1 MLRVQSPLR
10 EEVEQLMRA
19 TIGCC
24 IAVHRELGPGL
35 RERIYSRAL
44 TIELKAAGIEFDRE
58 KKYPVTYRGELLCD
72 QQLDFVVA
80 NQIVLEVKSVD
91 QLAAIHH
98 VQIVNYMRI
107 ARLRAGLLLNFN
119 VIVMPGGMSRKVL

>member
-1 MLRVQSPLR
+1 MLRVQSPLP

-35 RERIYSRAL
+35 RERIYSRAIA
-44 TIELKAAGIEFDRE
+44 IELKAAGIEFERE

-72 QQLDFVVA
+72 QKLDFVVA
-80 NQIVLEVKSVD
+80 NEIVLEVKSVEH
-91 QLAAIHH
+91 LAAIHH
-98 VQIVNYMRI
+98 AQIVNYMRI
-107 ARLRAGLLLNFN
+107 ARIRAGLLLNFN
-119 VIVMPGGMSRKVL
+119 VIVLPDGMCRKVL

>member
-1 MLRVQSPLR
+1 MLRVQSPLP
-10 EEVEQLMRA
+10 EEIEQLMRR

-44 TIELKAAGIEFDRE
+44 AIELETAGIEFVRE
-58 KKYPVTYRGELLCD
+58 KKYPVTYGGELLCD

-80 NQIVLEVKSVD
+80 NQIVLEVKSVE

-98 VQIVNYMRI
+98 VQIVNCMRI

-119 VIVMPGGMSRKVL
+119 VIVLPDGMSRKVL

>member
-1 MLRVQSPLR
+1 MLRVQSPLP

-35 RERIYSRAL
+35 RERIYSRAIA
-44 TIELKAAGIEFDRE
+44 IELKAAAIEFERE

-72 QQLDFVVA
+72 QKLDFVVA
-80 NQIVLEVKSVD
+80 NEIVLEVKSVEH
-91 QLAAIHH
+91 LAAIHH
-98 VQIVNYMRI
+98 AQIVNYMRI
-107 ARLRAGLLLNFN
+107 ARIRAGLLLNFN
-119 VIVMPGGMSRKVL
+119 VIVLPDGMSRKVL

>member
-1 MLRVQSPLR
+1 MLRVQSPLP

-35 RERIYSRAL
+35 RERIYSRAIA
-44 TIELKAAGIEFDRE
+44 IELKATGIEFEQE

-72 QQLDFVVA
+72 QKLDFVVA
-80 NQIVLEVKSVD
+80 NEIVLEVKSVEH
-91 QLAAIHH
+91 LAAIHH
-98 VQIVNYMRI
+98 TQIVNYMRI

-119 VIVMPGGMSRKVL
+119 VIVLPDGMSRKVL

>member
-1 MLRVQSPLR
+1 MLRVQSPLP

-35 RERIYSRAL
+35 RERIYSRAIA
-44 TIELKAAGIEFDRE
+44 IELKAAGIEFERE

-72 QQLDFVVA
+72 QKLDFVVA
-80 NQIVLEVKSVD
+80 NEIVLEVKSVEH
-91 QLAAIHH
+91 LAAIHH
-98 VQIVNYMRI
+98 AQIVNYMRI
-107 ARLRAGLLLNFN
+107 ARIRAGLLLNFN
-119 VIVMPGGMSRKVL
+119 VIVLPDGMSRKVL

>member
-1 MLRVQSPLR
+1 MRRVQSPLP

-35 RERIYSRAL
+35 RERIYSRAIA
-44 TIELKAAGIEFDRE
+44 IELKAAGIEFERE

-72 QQLDFVVA
+72 QKLDFVVA
-80 NQIVLEVKSVD
+80 NEIVLEVKSVEH
-91 QLAAIHH
+91 LAAIHH
-98 VQIVNYMRI
+98 TQIVNYMRI
-107 ARLRAGLLLNFN
+107 ARRRAGLLLNFN
-119 VIVMPGGMSRKVL
+119 VIVLPDGMSRKVL

>member
-1 MLRVQSPLR
+1 MLRVQSPLP
-10 EEVEQLMRA
+10 EEIEQLMRR

-44 TIELKAAGIEFDRE
+44 AIELKTAGIEFVRE
-58 KKYPVTYRGELLCD
+58 KKYPVTYGGELLCD

-80 NQIVLEVKSVD
+80 NQIVLEVKSVE

-98 VQIVNYMRI
+98 VQIVNCMRI

-119 VIVMPGGMSRKVL
+119 VIVLPDGMSRKVL

>member
-1 MLRVQSPLR
+1 MLRVQSPLP
-10 EEVEQLMRA
+10 EEVEQLMRR

-44 TIELKAAGIEFDRE
+44 AIELKTAGIEFVRE

-80 NQIVLEVKSVD
+80 NQIVLEVKSVE

-119 VIVMPGGMSRKVL
+119 VIVLPDGMSRKVL

>member
-1 MLRVQSPLR
+1 MLRVQSPLP
-10 EEVEQLMRA
+10 EEVEQVMRA

-44 TIELKAAGIEFDRE
+44 AIELRSADIEFDLE

-72 QQLDFVVA
+72 QRLDFVVA
-80 NQIVLEVKSVD
+80 NQIVVEVKSVE

-98 VQIVNYMRI
+98 VQIVN
-107 ARLRAGLLLNFN
+107 
-119 VIVMPGGMSRKVL
+119 

>member
-1 MLRVQSPLR
+1 MLRIQSPLP

-35 RERIYSRAL
+35 RERIYSRAIA
-44 TIELKAAGIEFDRE
+44 IELKAAAIEFERE

-72 QQLDFVVA
+72 QKLDFVVA
-80 NQIVLEVKSVD
+80 NEIVLEVKSVEH
-91 QLAAIHH
+91 LAAIHH
-98 VQIVNYMRI
+98 AQIVNYMRI
-107 ARLRAGLLLNFN
+107 ARIRAGLLLNFN
-119 VIVMPGGMSRKVL
+119 VIVLPDGMRRKVL

>member
-1 MLRVQSPLR
+1 MLRVQSPLP
-10 EEVEQLMRA
+10 EEIEQLMRR

-44 TIELKAAGIEFDRE
+44 AIELKTAGIEFVRE
-58 KKYPVTYRGELLCD
+58 KKYPVTYGGELLCD

-80 NQIVLEVKSVD
+80 NQIVLEVKSVE
-91 QLAAIHH
+91 
-98 VQIVNYMRI
+98 
-107 ARLRAGLLLNFN
+107 
-119 VIVMPGGMSRKVL
+119 

>member
-1 MLRVQSPLR
+1 MLRVQSPLP
-10 EEVEQLMRA
+10 EEIEQLMRR

-44 TIELKAAGIEFDRE
+44 AIELKTAGIEFVRE
-58 KKYPVTYRGELLCD
+58 KKYPVTYGGELLCD

-80 NQIVLEVKSVD
+80 NQIVLEGKSVE
-91 QLAAIHH
+91 QLAAVHH
-98 VQIVNYMRI
+98 AKIGNCMRI
-107 ARLRAGLLLNFN
+107 ARLRAGFLLNFN
-119 VIVMPGGMSRKVL
+119 VIVLPDGMSRKVL